1 MSAYSLRKR
10 KKAPIVELSEEEIE
24 QVEEEPSPRKKKAA
38 PKEASGGRRG
48 RKKKG
53 DTESPTE
60 EKKASTEES
69 KETTETPAKDVP
81 SESKV
86 SDEEEKPKEKT
97 EEKPS
102 EETASRDG
110 AEPPKASETS
120 TETAATTSDT
130 KKHTK
135 LLEHGH
141 IFFFYRPKVGVESAS
156 GIEDV
161 QRLYIVLSPEG
172 SPKKRVLVLPKKMLP
187 DIKGHDRYFAF
198 VDMVT
203 EKWEESLEPE
213 LGSADYKTKT
223 RGARHLEGARPC
235 GAGAYG
241 LVKHEAGHTH
251 LAFVLELPTDM
262 GEVQEA
268 FDIPK
273 EGSYVI
279 TIKNPQKEGAIKM
292 SGKHVEL
299 PSELQA
305 KFEDKKFIGVDPPQL
320 LDHEGMELILIGA
333 KEDIVAELG
342 GPGEEERIE
351 AKKLSDDAVF
361 KELHLRHKGH
371 PAQALFSGD
380 WK

>member
-10 KKAPIVELSEEEIE
+10 KKAPVVELSEEEIDIE
-24 QVEEEPSPRKKKAA
+24 EEEEPAPPKKRAQ
-38 PKEASGGRRG
+38 PKQGSTKRG

-53 DTESPTE
+53 ESEE
-60 EKKASTEES
+60 EKKLEEEKKDGEEKSTETKEPSEKSSDEGKKKESEVPEKTEES
-69 KETTETPAKDVP
+69 KK
-81 SESKV
+81 S
-86 SDEEEKPKEKT
+86 T
-97 EEKPS
+97 EEKS
-102 EETASRDG
+102 
-110 AEPPKASETS
+110 EPPVASETS
-120 TETAATTSDT
+120 TETAATTSD
-130 KKHTK
+130 KKKDTK
-135 LLEHGH
+135 LLEEGH
-141 IFFFYRPKVGVESAS
+141 IYFFYRPKVGHATAS

-161 QRLYIVLSPEG
+161 QKLYIVLAPHN
-172 SPKKRVLVLPKKMLP
+172 SPKKRVIAIPKKMLP
-187 DIKGHDRYFAF
+187 DIKGHERYFAF

-203 EKWEESLEPE
+203 EKWSESLEE
-213 LGSADYKTKT
+213 ALGATDYTTKTK
-223 RGARHLEGARPC
+223 GARHLEGARPC

-241 LVKHEAGHTH
+241 IVKHHEGHTH
-251 LAFVLELPTDM
+251 LAFVLELPTDL

-279 TIKNPQKEGAIKM
+279 TVKNPHKTGAI
-292 SGKHVEL
+292 SGPEKKVHL
-299 PSELQA
+299 PAELQE

-351 AKKLSDDAVF
+351 AKKLADDEIF
-361 KELHLRHKGH
+361 KELHLKHKGH
-371 PAQALFSGD
+371 PAQPLISGE